1 MSGEPIIL
9 ADLGE
14 VEPAALVARVAEG
27 ADRSAFAELFRRF
40 APRLKAYLMRLGA
53 DEGGAEEVVQEA
65 MLTVWRRAATFDARQ
80 ASVATWIFTIAR
92 NKRID
97 RFRRE
102 RRPEFDPHDPML
114 APAAD
119 PAPDESLGAQQE
131 ECRLAEALAAL
142 PAEQADLLRLAFFDS
157 LSHADIAARSGLP
170 LGTVKSRVRLA
181 LGRLRRALDGS

>member
-1 MSGEPIIL
+1 MSGEPTI
-9 ADLGE
+9 
-14 VEPAALVARVAEG
+14 PAGPEALDPVDLVARIAEA

-40 APRLKAYLMRLGA
+40 APRLKAYLLRLGA

-102 RRPEFDPHDPML
+102 RRPEFDPNDPML
-114 APAAD
+114 VPAAD
-119 PAPDESLGAQQE
+119 PAPAEGLSQRQE
-131 ECRLAEALAAL
+131 KRRLAEALAAL
-142 PAEQADLLRLAFFDS
+142 PAEQAELLRLAFFDG
-157 LSHADIAARSGLP
+157 LSHADIAQRSSLP

-181 LGRLRRALDGS
+181 LGRLRRALDDG